1 MLILRNILT
10 FIVVFCTP
18 WFLIRVLVMVINMY
32 YAAKRNEEVKDN
44 VTLPLFFV
52 VVLDLTLLIILFY

>member
-1 MLILRNILT
+1 MLTLRNILI

-18 WFLIRVLVMVINMY
+18 WFLIRVLVMVFKMY

-52 VVLDLTLLIILFY
+52 VVLGWALLIILFS

>member
-10 FIVVFCTP
+10 LIVVFCTP
-18 WFLIRVLVMVINMY
+18 WFLIRVLVMVIKMY
-32 YAAKRNEEVKDN
+32 YAAKRNKEVKDN

-52 VVLDLTLLIILFY
+52 VVLGWALLIILFS